1 MIFVTSVAFPGCRRK
16 RLPGAP
22 KNVILL
28 VLDTTRAD
36 HVAPIGKR
44 ARTPNLRRMAREGT
58 TFTRAYSHIP
68 ITGPSH
74 SSMFTSLYPREHG
87 VLNNGQNLSGSHSTL
102 AEIMRDAGYHTVA
115 FMSLMTLDRRYG
127 FNQGFA
133 EYHDRFGHDWWK
145 RADAIN
151 GQILPWLRNNRDRP

>member
-1 MIFVTSVAFPGCRRK
+1 MGASLRTSPKRGHQRRGVIVSYVLNRTVALVLIFVTSVAFPGCRRK

-74 SSMFTSLYPREHG
+74 SSMFTSLYPCEHG
-87 VLNNGQNLSGSHSTL
+87 VLNNGQNLS
-102 AEIMRDAGYHTVA
+102 
-115 FMSLMTLDRRYG
+115 
-127 FNQGFA
+127 
-133 EYHDRFGHDWWK
+133 
-145 RADAIN
+145 
-151 GQILPWLRNNRDRP
+151 